1 MSYDDSG
8 WGPRRK
14 WHVTPY
20 SLILLVIFVGAFGL
34 MVYLAVYKPGFGDD
48 SSATTPTPLAVETVP
63 PGAETV
69 PPEVPPGELPPGP

>member
-20 SLILLVIFVGAFGL
+20 SIILLVIFVGAFGL

-48 SSATTPTPLAVETVP
+48 STAATPTPVP
-63 PGAETV
+63 AETV
-69 PPEVPPGELPPGP
+69 PPAAEPAPEVPPEELAPGP

>member
-8 WGPRRK
+8 WGTRRR

-20 SLILLVIFVGAFGL
+20 SLILLAIFVGAFGL

-48 SSATTPTPLAVETVP
+48 SSATPTPVA
-63 PGAETV
+63 AETV
-69 PPEVPPGELPPGP
+69 PPAGETPVSEIPPGELAPGP